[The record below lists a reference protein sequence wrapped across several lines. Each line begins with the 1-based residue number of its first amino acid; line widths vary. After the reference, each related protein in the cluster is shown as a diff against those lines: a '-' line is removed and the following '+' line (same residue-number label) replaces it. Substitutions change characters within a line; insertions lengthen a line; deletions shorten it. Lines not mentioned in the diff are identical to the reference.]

1 MKTISAALY
10 FVLQKSRAVTFLI
23 HLRWLN
29 KSSWVIFFFLFLSFD
44 YLSAQDIVLK
54 NPSLEGVRGQVKAPP
69 GWLISMNTP
78 DIQPGV
84 LGITVPPSEGISYV
98 GLHSGKDVLEGIAQE
113 VNLKPQH
120 TYSVSFDLAYVALYI
135 YRACYGDLAIYGS
148 DSPTE
153 PAELLW
159 RSGQFYH
166 TDWKR
171 YTAEFKTP
179 RSFKYIILVAYV
191 SGECN
196 QSAYGCALL
205 IDNLSTTIREVPQIT
220 LDVQY
225 TCIGASNGSISAVIT
240 GITQSRTSKWK
251 PGGQTTE
258 SITNLA
264 KGTYEVTVTAA
275 NGTKATASAVIRDT
289 DLKSEVSTIAS
300 NCYGENKNQ
309 IILKT
314 KGGIPP
320 YQYYLNEESH
330 ASYTPIFQDLKP
342 GNYRVKVK
350 DEHGC
355 LESLENI
362 KLIEP
367 QPLKIAEVGITGTS
381 CSSTVDGKIALNL
394 TGGTTP
400 YLYRLETSE
409 WQSDSVLKQLSAGV
423 YYYQIKDKNSCQV
436 NGSAEVT
443 KNIRECA
450 VFVPTAFSPNGD
462 GQNDLFRAKVHD
474 DVHDYRLDVFTRWGQ
489 TVFSTNSPDGAWDG
503 LFKGQMLPTATY
515 VWVLLYTDSKQQAR
529 KQTGTVMLIH

>member
-1 MKTISAALY
+1 MKAISAALY
-10 FVLQKSRAVTFLI
+10 FVLWKTSAATFLTC
-23 HLRWLN
+23 LSCLKR
-29 KSSWVIFFFLFLSFD
+29 SSAVIFFVFFFSVQ
-44 YLSAQDIVLK
+44 YLSAQDILLK

-69 GWLISMNTP
+69 SWLISMNTP

-84 LGITVPPSEGISYV
+84 LGITLLPSNGISYV

-113 VNLKPQH
+113 VNLKAQR
-120 TYSVSFDLAYVALYI
+120 TYSISFDLAYAPLYI
-135 YRACYGDLAIYGS
+135 YKACYGNLAVYGS

-159 RSGQFYH
+159 KSGQFYH

-171 YTAEFKTP
+171 YIAEFKTSRP
-179 RSFKYIILVAYV
+179 FKYIILVAYV
-191 SGECN
+191 SSECN
-196 QSAYGCALL
+196 QSMYGCALL
-205 IDNLSTTIREVPQIT
+205 IDNLSASIREVPQIT
-220 LDVQY
+220 LEVQH
-225 TCIGASNGSISAVIT
+225 TCVGASNGYIKAVVT
-240 GITQSRTSKWK
+240 GISHSCTYEWK
-251 PGGQTTE
+251 PGGQTTQ
-258 SITNLA
+258 SISNLA
-264 KGTYEVTVTAA
+264 KGTYEVTVTSA
-275 NGTKATASAVIRDT
+275 NGTKGIASAVIRDT

-300 NCYGENKNQ
+300 DCYGENKNQ

-330 ASYTPIFQDLKP
+330 ASYNPVFQELKP

-355 LESLENI
+355 TENLENI
-362 KLIEP
+362 KLTEP
-367 QPLKIAEVGITGTS
+367 LRLQIAGVDATGTS
-381 CSSTVDGKIALNL
+381 CSSTFDGKIALNM
-394 TGGTTP
+394 TGGTQP
-400 YLYRLETSE
+400 YSYRLETGE
-409 WQSDSVLKQLSAGV
+409 WQTDNVLKGLQAGI
-423 YYYQIKDKNSCQV
+423 YYYQVKDKNNCQV
-436 NGSAEVT
+436 NGNTEVI
-443 KNIRECA
+443 KNLRECA

-474 DVHDYRLDVFTRWGQ
+474 DVHDYRLDVYTRWGQ

-503 LFKGQMLPTATY
+503 LFKGKMLPTATY